1 MSEFQGSDGQWELVE
16 VGTTIKRLV
25 PASDGE
31 SLLTIV
37 YEDGVPFAAVFDKH
51 DARLI
56 AAAPELLNACQALPD
71 FDIDNPDA
79 SDFKDNA
86 GKFMKAMRLAKAA
99 IAKALGEQ

>member
-25 PASDGE
+25 
-31 SLLTIV
+31 
-37 YEDGVPFAAVFDKH
+37 
-51 DARLI
+51 
-56 AAAPELLNACQALPD
+56 PD

-86 GKFMKAMRLAKAA
+86 GKFMKAMRLAKTV